1 MSTPTK
7 FTRFPHH
14 HTRQHHLIIISDTV
28 SPPPQQR
35 HHKKEHHTH
44 THKINLWK
52 FKNNNLSSFLFTY
65 LYKKTT
71 TYPHPTQK
79 LRQFNVLLD
88 SLSFDSTKF
97 LSCVKTRLWLICMV
111 VRQRVIT
118 DMDHYLLWL
127 YVRREA
133 ASSVVSLR
141 MHRLDNVMS
150 HVILPGRKE

>member
-28 SPPPQQR
+28 SPPPQQQ
-35 HHKKEHHTH
+35 HTKKSTH

-88 SLSFDSTKF
+88 SLS
-97 LSCVKTRLWLICMV
+97 
-111 VRQRVIT
+111 
-118 DMDHYLLWL
+118 
-127 YVRREA
+127 
-133 ASSVVSLR
+133 
-141 MHRLDNVMS
+141 RLDKVLVLCKNSTLINLYGRPSESYHRYRPLFVMTLCEARGGI
-150 HVILPGRKE
+150 VCRFTRM